1 MQTGAKKSKRL
12 AVTYPTGI
20 SKEQYDVLR
29 ALVRAFVV
37 KRPSE
42 LAEYRVCISPDGHER
57 HSVLV
62 WGDLFEYCN
71 LELMALGLF
80 HVNRPG
86 RSLRHNTQPTK
97 ANLGATPPESLSAR
111 DTPPPL
117 RAARSPSKACGSL
130 RRTRS
135 RRALGGL

>member
-1 MQTGAKKSKRL
+1 MQTGPKKPKR

-42 LAEYRVCISPDGHER
+42 LAEYRVCISPEHGHER

-62 WGDLFEYCN
+62 WGDLF
-71 LELMALGLF
+71 
-80 HVNRPG
+80 
-86 RSLRHNTQPTK
+86 
-97 ANLGATPPESLSAR
+97 
-111 DTPPPL
+111 D
-117 RAARSPSKACGSL
+117 
-130 RRTRS
+130 RT
-135 RRALGGL
+135 